1 MEKMQ
6 AYREKLEAQL
16 KEWKEKIELL
26 EGKAAKATGETR
38 AEMLQ
43 AINELREKKAAVR
56 GKWDTLQQES
66 GIAFD
71 KMKDG
76 VERATADLKST
87 FDKLISRFK

>member
-6 AYREKLEAQL
+6 AYREKLDAQL
-16 KEWKEKIELL
+16 KEWKTKIELL
-26 EGKAAKATGETR
+26 EVKASKASGETK

-43 AINELREKKAAVR
+43 AINELRLKKAAVR

-71 KMKDG
+71 KMKEG
-76 VERATADLKST
+76 VERAAADLKNSLEKFIT
-87 FDKLISRFK
+87 RFK